1 MCPVRPGLTR
11 RTYYP
16 RAAGRIER
24 TGDPQRPKI
33 AHMGDAQPLRGG
45 YAICWRNVELFLIHQ
60 LKDSERE
67 WKTARDGY
75 GGKLT
80 RVEEIVVESDDQR
93 GRRCGSLSK
102 CR

>member
-1 MCPVRPGLTR
+1 
-11 RTYYP
+11 
-16 RAAGRIER
+16 
-24 TGDPQRPKI
+24 
-33 AHMGDAQPLRGG
+33 MGDARPLRGG
-45 YAICWRNVELFLIHQ
+45 YAICWRNVELFLIHR

-80 RVEEIVVESDDQR
+80 RGVEEIVVESDDQR

-102 CR
+102 CRI